1 MLVSLFIFS
10 GDIRSKCMKCVIL
23 HTIDTKNVQGI
34 TFSALKAD

>member
-10 GDIRSKCMKCVIL
+10 GDIGFKCRKCVIL
-23 HTIDTKNVQGI
+23 HIIDAQNVQGI